1 MIARESA
8 SFSHSFLANGAL
20 LWLLRPVLN
29 QWEVNVDVAQ
39 LGAEHREL
47 LDLMVEIQHHA
58 IPVLQHVELSQRE
71 KAQVDTPARSHK
83 HQHIED
89 VEGLLRNHE

>member
-1 MIARESA
+1 MKSMIARESA

-47 LDLMVEIQHHA
+47 LDLVVEI
-58 IPVLQHVELSQRE
+58 
-71 KAQVDTPARSHK
+71 
-83 HQHIED
+83 
-89 VEGLLRNHE
+89 